1 MASRT
6 VSREDTQYF
15 NPSVGGQ
22 APDFTRDSRGVDPLQ
37 GTKQVEGTGV
47 NYQGLGNIWEMIVN
61 GSDAVIKQDIKSTV
75 YDVNDSVM
83 DAELGYKKPP
93 PGVQESS
100 APDDLV
106 RRGERLKNLQAA
118 RQAGRLTDSHYYA
131 LLDVESRK
139 LRDRYPGHRDY
150 IDSTMEGIT
159 GFSAQK
165 YRAEL
170 ASEASQ
176 AGAAFSKDEAYVRQN
191 EEYISE
197 STLSA
202 WQQGAI
208 PFDKVQ
214 LEASRKKRKKSH
226 IELMR
231 SELSYNKEEAEAG
244 KPKTRDLLRKEI
256 DYVMMEDGDGGTGFA
271 DMQAQLSAAMERGKN
286 LDPEASAEFSVR
298 LSSWIQKKRMDIAN
312 VGLGGRGTNYGKL
325 GLTAQEIAEEQ
336 KPFNDALNIME
347 EGLKNKDWGI
357 LYRSKVWLDAL
368 SADTQLEIRGNDAM
382 NFIAGFKDT
391 YGEQTLNGAWFQNW
405 LTNGDAKKLLPQQS
419 YFIQQLTNKMAKG
432 EMDWNQAQDEMMRL
446 GMSSPAANR
455 QLQSLNIHLLNDP
468 NLPPETAK
476 KLIASL
482 YKGDPKEWLKRIG
495 KTPQGPNGEYV
506 MPQTYA
512 IFGQMTN
519 PVVAK
524 NIITK
529 GDPESVALYKK
540 YTVNGVNALGS
551 EAISNAKNAI
561 TSPEAR
567 GISVRFNEDTAELE
581 VVARPGAD
589 AGWQT
594 IYENHVMQFN
604 MATKPMK
611 TIFELEGGDLN
622 QKMMGLYGQLGI
634 DLNAPRDQDMGTTI
648 YNGIVGGIKEHW
660 GRITTQE
667 GSDRG
672 DQDMMRLGGPTGR
685 QEPTEG
691 GGTYP
696 DILPRA
702 NGDQAKTGPQ
712 DNPIG
717 LLREELTDAMRMFK
731 ENPTPET
738 KRYLETIFD
747 LSTKAKEKQD
757 ALTPAMEP
765 QGEFQ
770 MMRAGADG
778 AGGEPPSSNVIQF
791 PDQGKV
797 ARDLGVPD
805 SWLRDQKEILKEGPK
820 INDRLTVREAYSK
833 ALNYGGYTDPANVK
847 PLSQKAAMSVAT
859 DFKIDLKGMDVMSK
873 QVREGLG
880 HLRNQAA
887 AVAQNP
893 GSQEARRT
901 LAQNIHTV
909 QSMIDHAQ
917 TFRGITNNLTEK
929 QMEMRKG
936 ERLSGPTGVVN
947 TERAIGAGGLKSSGV
962 LDRDPTNQD
971 DLIK

>member
-37 GTKQVEGTGV
+37 GRRYAEGAGDK
-47 NYQGLGNIWEMIVN
+47 YQGLGNIWEMIVN

-75 YDVNDSVM
+75 YEANDSVM
-83 DAELGYKKPP
+83 DAELGYKQPP
-93 PGVQESS
+93 PGVQDSK

-106 RRGERLKNLQAA
+106 RRGERLKNLQSA

-150 IDSTMEGIT
+150 IDAQMEGIT

-170 ASEASQ
+170 ANEASQ

-197 STLSA
+197 HTLSQ
-202 WQQGAI
+202 WQQGAV
-208 PFDKVQ
+208 PFEQVQ

-231 SELSYNKEEAEAG
+231 SELSYNKEDAEAG
-244 KPKTRDLLRKEI
+244 KPKTRELLRKEL
-256 DYVMMEDGDGGTGFA
+256 DYTMMEDGDGGTGFK

-286 LDPEASAEFSVR
+286 LDPHSAAEFSVR
-298 LSSWIQKKRMDIAN
+298 MSSWIQKKRMDIAN
-312 VGLGGRGTNYGKL
+312 VGLGQGGKGTNYGRL
-325 GLTAQEIAEEQ
+325 GLTAQEISEEQ
-336 KPFNDALNIME
+336 KPVLDALTTME

-432 EMDWNQAQDEMMRL
+432 EMDWNQAQDEMKRMNL
-446 GMSSPAANR
+446 GGPAANR
-455 QLQSLNIHLLNDP
+455 QLQSLNLHLLNDP

-476 KLIASL
+476 KLATSL
-482 YKGDPKEWLKRIG
+482 FKGDPKQWLKQIG

-506 MPQTYA
+506 IPQTYA
-512 IFGQMTN
+512 VFGNMTN

-524 NIITK
+524 NIHK
-529 GDPESVALYKK
+529 SGDTEVWNLYKK
-540 YTVNGVNALGS
+540 YAVNGTNALGS

-561 TSPEAR
+561 ASPQAR
-567 GISVRFNEDTAELE
+567 GITVRFNEDTSELE
-581 VVARPGAD
+581 VVAAPGAD

-594 IYENHVMQFN
+594 IYENHVQQFN

-611 TIFELEGGDLN
+611 TIFELEGGDMN

-634 DLNAPRDQDMGTTI
+634 DLNAPRGKGMGETI
-648 YNGIVGGIKEHW
+648 YDGIMGGIKHHW
-660 GRITTQE
+660 TKLKMSVEGGRM
-667 GSDRG
+667 D
-672 DQDMMRLGGPTGR
+672 LGGPTGR
-685 QEPTEG
+685 QQATEG
-691 GGTYP
+691 GGEYP

-702 NGDQAKTGPQ
+702 RLTAMGPDGKTMTTYADNETGNQ
-712 DNPIG
+712 DPVSG
-717 LLREELTDAMRMFK
+717 LREELGEAIQLFK
-731 ENPTPET
+731 ANPTPET
-738 KRYLETIFD
+738 QRYLKTIFEMA
-747 LSTKAKEKQD
+747 TEAKKIQD
-757 ALTPAMEP
+757 ELMPTLAPGFEGGMTTTGGEAPLAGPAE
-765 QGEFQ
+765 
-770 MMRAGADG
+770 AGAD
-778 AGGEPPSSNVIQF
+778 
-791 PDQGKV
+791 
-797 ARDLGVPD
+797 
-805 SWLRDQKEILKEGPK
+805 
-820 INDRLTVREAYSK
+820 
-833 ALNYGGYTDPANVK
+833 
-847 PLSQKAAMSVAT
+847 
-859 DFKIDLKGMDVMSK
+859 
-873 QVREGLG
+873 
-880 HLRNQAA
+880 
-887 AVAQNP
+887 
-893 GSQEARRT
+893 EARTPESIERRIDT
-901 LAQNIHTV
+901 LTKYLY
-909 QSMIDHAQ
+909 D
-917 TFRGITNNLTEK
+917 EK
-929 QMEMRKG
+929 VGRRDPEYREKLLG
-936 ERLSGPTGVVN
+936 ERRLLRQELK
-947 TERAIGAGGLKSSGV
+947 ERAIGAGGIKSSGV
-962 LDRDPTNQD
+962 IKKLDD
-971 DLIK
+971 DLPK